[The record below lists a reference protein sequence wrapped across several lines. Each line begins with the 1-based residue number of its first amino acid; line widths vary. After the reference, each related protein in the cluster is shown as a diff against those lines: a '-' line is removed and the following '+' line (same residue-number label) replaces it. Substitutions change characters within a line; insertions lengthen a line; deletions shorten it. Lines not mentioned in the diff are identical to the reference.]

1 MLHACLDW
9 ARSLARRA
17 ARRLT
22 ASRFDYVRLYAAA
35 DLARD
40 HWSIVG
46 PASRE
51 EFEELG
57 RGKLRALIEHGLTPS
72 SRVLDLGC
80 GTGQL
85 TGPLAEF
92 LSARG
97 VYCGTDVAPEAVAFC
112 KERFRRP
119 NFRFLVN
126 EMTRLPITGESFD
139 AVFLGSVFTHLY
151 PVEAAALLKEVA
163 RLLAEDGFVLADA
176 FVTGAPAGHAGH
188 RGMVRLSEAELWRA
202 FAEAGLSA
210 REALTF
216 PARRCR
222 PVLYRLVR
230 AAETSKR
237 MQE

>member
-22 ASRFDYVRLYAAA
+22 AYRFDYVRLYAGA

-51 EFEELG
+51 EFEQLG
-57 RGKLRALIEHGLTPS
+57 RAKLRALIEHGLTPS
-72 SRVLDLGC
+72 SRVLDVGC

-85 TGPLAEF
+85 TGPLAES
-92 LSARG
+92 LGPQGA
-97 VYCGTDVAPEAVAFC
+97 YCGTDVAAEAVAFC

-126 EMTRLPITGESFD
+126 EMTRLPIVGESFD

-151 PVEAAALLKEVA
+151 PAEVAALLKEVS
-163 RLLAEDGFVLADA
+163 RLLADDGFILADA
-176 FVTGAPAGHAGH
+176 FVTGAPSGHAGH
-188 RGMVRLSEAELWRA
+188 RGMVRLSEATLRRA
-202 FAEAGLSA
+202 FADAGLSA

-222 PVLYRLVR
+222 RVLYRLEH
-230 AAETSKR
+230 AT
-237 MQE
+237 